1 MNDRDETRS
10 EECRAEAVLSVIHT
24 VSRLRQDG
32 GTLWGMYGIRVSY
45 GGKEAIDWIP
55 DLLIRSLAM
64 APTSD

>member
-1 MNDRDETRS
+1 MNDREETRR

-45 GGKEAIDWIP
+45 GGKEPMTGSRIY
-55 DLLIRSLAM
+55 
-64 APTSD
+64 